1 MIRYILFA
9 FLAWFL
15 YNLVFRFII
24 PVYRTS
30 KQMRSKFQE
39 MQQQMQEKMQE
50 QQGYKPQAASKT
62 TAPQMNGDY
71 IDFEEVK

>member
-9 FLAWFL
+9 LLAWFL
-15 YNLVFRFII
+15 YNLVFRFIV

-30 KQMRSKFQE
+30 KQMRNKFQE
-39 MQQQMQEKMQE
+39 MQQQMQEKMKE
-50 QQGYKPQAASKT
+50 QQGYKPQPAPKT
-62 TAPQMNGDY
+62 TPSQVSGDY